1 MRAMSD
7 TSPELPRLYGDL
19 AGWFHLLTA
28 PVDYAAEAA
37 TYARLFEDHERPVH
51 SVLELG
57 SGGGNNA
64 LHLKASFELTLTD
77 LSADML
83 SLSRTINPE
92 LEHIEGDMRT
102 LRLGRR
108 FDAVFAHDAT
118 SYLTAIEDVRALAVT
133 AAAHLEP
140 GGIALLQPDALRET
154 FQPGTDHG
162 GHDGPD
168 GRALRYLEWT
178 HDPDPTDST
187 YQVDYVYVLRHA
199 DGAVETVLDRHVE
212 GMLPRVDWLAAL
224 DAAGFDARAIP
235 LEHSEIEPGSSEL
248 FVAVLRP

>member
-1 MRAMSD
+1 MSD
-7 TSPELPRLYGDL
+7 TSAALPRMYTDL
-19 AGWFHLLTA
+19 AGWFHLITA
-28 PVDYAAEAA
+28 PEDYAEEAA
-37 TYARLFEDHERPVH
+37 TYARLFEEHARPVR

-64 LHLKASFELTLTD
+64 SHLKTSFELTLTD
-77 LSADML
+77 LSPDML
-83 SLSRTINPE
+83 ALSRAINPE

-118 SYLTAIEDVRALAVT
+118 SYLTTVEDVRAVANT
-133 AAAHLEP
+133 AAAHLET
-140 GGIALLQPDALRET
+140 GGIALFQPDALHET
-154 FQPGTDHG
+154 FKPGTEHG
-162 GHDGPD
+162 GHDGLD

-178 HDPDPTDST
+178 HDPDPTNGR
-187 YQVDYVYVLRHA
+187 YQVDYVYVLRQA

-212 GMLPRVDWLAAL
+212 GMLPRAKWLAAL

-235 LEHSEIEPGSSEL
+235 FEHSEVEPGSSEL
-248 FVAVLRP
+248 FVAVLRT